1 MASVA
6 FLLSSCGQGS
16 APAAT
21 ASDIPAESA
30 TRTPLLSTSTQTV
43 TPTGTPSPSPTPTL
57 VPRISVSENTNC
69 RSGPGTEYPAQGVLE
84 VGEAAEVIG
93 RGPEPGFW
101 FVKGAD
107 LLQDGCWLWG
117 EFAQVEGEVEPLPV
131 FTPAPS
137 PTPQVGFRIS
147 LKSFEH
153 CGDIFYVVL
162 AVRNVGGQR
171 LWSGYAEVQDFA
183 TRAPLYRHS
192 ERYPFADTVQ
202 PVCPPGHGNELW
214 PGELRYIHVPLSDV
228 KSGSDAIGIIT
239 LCNADHQGGTC
250 VTEYTYF
257 QLP

>member
-1 MASVA
+1 
-6 FLLSSCGQGS
+6 
-16 APAAT
+16 
-21 ASDIPAESA
+21 
-30 TRTPLLSTSTQTV
+30 
-43 TPTGTPSPSPTPTL
+43 
-57 VPRISVSENTNC
+57 
-69 RSGPGTEYPAQGVLE
+69 LE

-171 LWSGYAEVQDFA
+171 L
-183 TRAPLYRHS
+183 
-192 ERYPFADTVQ
+192 
-202 PVCPPGHGNELW
+202 
-214 PGELRYIHVPLSDV
+214 
-228 KSGSDAIGIIT
+228 
-239 LCNADHQGGTC
+239 
-250 VTEYTYF
+250 
-257 QLP
+257 